1 MRWER
6 GKEGGRRLRE
16 AEGAE
21 WGEKAE
27 QKKRGSGGGPWGEQ
41 EQRKRQKL
49 FFHELSE
56 KPSYNW
62 LYMYVSPTG
71 KR

>member
-16 AEGAE
+16 AEGVE
-21 WGEKAE
+21 WGEKPE

-41 EQRKRQKL
+41 EQRKRQTI
-49 FFHELSE
+49 F
-56 KPSYNW
+56 P
-62 LYMYVSPTG
+62 
-71 KR
+71 